1 MSEINPGA
9 VVPTRKDSQPIN
21 SKDKLGTPDLER
33 ATNNPEVFTFRTKA
47 GKAVNA
53 IFYSAQEIPSVSEP
67 MKDKKVFVYGEKP
80 KKATDQEWFDSQ
92 EAIRNSSLNKNLLTK
107 GTYWWDISEAMD
119 KENALFMVE
128 ATPKNVLDLAFTL
141 GVESQTLRNLR
152 ANISRGQITDEVLDF
167 TDAIIA
173 GKIVGAN
180 GKIRTDVNFEGEAVM
195 IRALNGDTE
204 AEQELKKRQQ
214 TIRELDQQSAQKE
227 VEALKADL
235 PDYERRLPVGEK
247 PMESKDLALVR
258 VVPDEPTR
266 IDGKMI
272 LRTVFDRSGF
282 IPRPTLHFTLN
293 HLVGAHSGGDWTGT
307 QVTIVSPFD
316 KAVELNSSPI
326 SINTSDTFFALT
338 PGQAFV
344 VPEGSSVIKPGKTQN
359 GALFEK
365 INDTQVV
372 YKTKDFTPGD
382 IQKIES
388 DLDKRNPQIFLVDGQ
403 TVTARFNST
412 IADRIRSHW
421 LKQFGIGMNPDY
433 ESKEFKQYWARS
445 GEDINTVNQ
454 AFKNVIAEKNLF
466 EVLKDKPI
474 DKLLTDFKTLLDG
487 KVDGV
492 VSLELEAL
500 IKNAIEVQLGS
511 EVQTLAVQETMEE
524 KGYKWMTSG
533 AWGGFHNSLDRLKF
547 DILAAQLGIPQRPHD
562 ADPNL
567 KLEGFLGTSPEHG
580 VLGIHK
586 DKRDDILNP
595 QTLTQIN
602 PASRRMLYQMGL
614 L

>member
-1 MSEINPGA
+1 MSETGPGIATAVRIEAQSTTFKEKISNP
-9 VVPTRKDSQPIN
+9 
-21 SKDKLGTPDLER
+21 
-33 ATNNPEVFTFRTKA
+33 NPEVFTFRAKT

-53 IFYSAQEIPSVSEP
+53 IFYSAQEIPTVSDP

-141 GVESQTLRNLR
+141 GVESRTLRNLR
-152 ANISRGQITDEVLDF
+152 AELSRGHMTDEVLDF

-173 GKIVGAN
+173 GKIVGAD
-180 GKIRTDVNFEGEAVM
+180 GKIRTDANFDGEAVM
-195 IRALNGDTE
+195 VRALTGDIE

-214 TIRELDQQSAQKE
+214 IITELDQRSSQE
-227 VEALKADL
+227 EIEELKADL
-235 PDYERRLPVGEK
+235 PDLEKRLPVGEK
-247 PMESKDLALVR
+247 PIEPKDLALVR
-258 VVPDEPTR
+258 VVPDEPTLM
-266 IDGKMI
+266 DGKMV
-272 LRTVFDRSGF
+272 LQTVFDRSGF

-316 KAVELNSSPI
+316 KAVELNGSPI
-326 SINTSDTFFALT
+326 SINTSDTFFAQT
-338 PGQAFV
+338 PGRAFV

-359 GALFEK
+359 AELFK
-365 INDTQVV
+365 KVDDTQVV
-372 YKTKDFTPGD
+372 YKTKDFTPAD

-403 TVTARFNST
+403 TVAT
-412 IADRIRSHW
+412 RITSSLGDQIQAYW
-421 LKQFGIGMNPDY
+421 LQQFGIGKNPDY

-445 GEDINTVNQ
+445 GTDISAVKQ
-454 AFKNVIAEKNLF
+454 AFKEVTEEKNLF

-474 DKLLTDFKTLLDG
+474 TELLTDFKTLLDG
-487 KVDGV
+487 KVDGGI
-492 VSLELEAL
+492 SLELEAL

-511 EVQTLAVQETMEE
+511 EVQTLAVQTTMEE

-567 KLEGFLGTSPEHG
+567 KLEGFLGTSPEDG
-580 VLGIHK
+580 VLGIYK
-586 DKRDDILNP
+586 DKREDILTSK
-595 QTLTQIN
+595 TLTQIN